1 MADVAGIIEMLDR
14 DDALRLDEKRGDYG
28 AWPEV
33 GDSEV
38 ALPVDF
44 DGLGR
49 DNPAMDEQLAD
60 ITTFVGQ
67 YPSGRESSGI
77 SVGSDVANAV
87 LTGDAG
93 VRSRDNAFPPADV
106 LAWYQ
111 PIHFF
116 ASNWGVF
123 IREKSLID
131 LAADLAPRF
140 ESFIARR
147 SRYAHVAV
155 LLRAAFAY
163 VFLHE
168 HYHHKIESLAI
179 RLHVV
184 ERRVVY
190 PDYVQQVAKV
200 VAGTDDAIEE
210 ALANADAWRRL
221 IDSPYNKWFAADE
234 RDAVRNWMRDTFRAS
249 PPGYAGAWNLLSKP
263 WFDAHENRLVSQV
276 QEAEVSVRR
285 KYMQDFEIATHLT
298 RSMLNLNQNVWTLVP
313 VGQHSILPTLDGV
326 FPLATAALEK
336 YLRRQGWECL
346 KGAGKGSHAKWRKP
360 GQGMIILP
368 HGKEVSMTVLGSTAR
383 TLGCTARELS
393 DAAG

>member
-1 MADVAGIIEMLDR
+1 MADVADIIGMLDR
-14 DDALRLDEKRGDYG
+14 DNALRLDEKRGDYG
-28 AWPEV
+28 TWPEP

-49 DNPAMDEQLAD
+49 DSPEMEDELAPTSLD
-60 ITTFVGQ
+60 YQHPTV
-67 YPSGRESSGI
+67 RESRGI
-77 SVGSDVANAV
+77 FVRSDIADAV

-93 VRSRDNAFPPADV
+93 LRDRDNAFPPVDV

-116 ASNWGVF
+116 ANNWGVF
-123 IREKSLID
+123 IREKSLFH

-140 ESFIARR
+140 TRFEDRR

-163 VFLHE
+163 TFLHE

-190 PDYVQQVAKV
+190 PEYIQHVSRV
-200 VAGTDDAIEE
+200 VAGTEHAFEE

-221 IDSPYNKWFAADE
+221 ADAPYKNWLATDE
-234 RDAVRNWMRDTFRAS
+234 RDVVRDWMRDTFRAS
-249 PPGYAGAWNLLSKP
+249 PPGYSSAPNFLGKRS
-263 WFDAHENRLVSQV
+263 FDARESRLVSQV
-276 QEAEVSVRR
+276 QEAKVSVQR
-285 KYMQDFEIATHLT
+285 KDVQDFGISTHLT
-298 RSMLNLNQNVWTLVP
+298 VNIQ
-313 VGQHSILPTLDGV
+313 
-326 FPLATAALEK
+326 
-336 YLRRQGWECL
+336 
-346 KGAGKGSHAKWRKP
+346 P
-360 GQGMIILP
+360 GL
-368 HGKEVSMTVLGSTAR
+368 
-383 TLGCTARELS
+383 
-393 DAAG
+393 